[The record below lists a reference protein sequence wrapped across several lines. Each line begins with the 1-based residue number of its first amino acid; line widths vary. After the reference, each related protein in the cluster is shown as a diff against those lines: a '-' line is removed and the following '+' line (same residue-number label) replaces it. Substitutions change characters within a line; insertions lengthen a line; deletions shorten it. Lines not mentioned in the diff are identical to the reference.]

1 MLQTGGLVQG
11 PTTGAISSDPVQY
24 IDDGA
29 LAIAQV
35 AQLQAQ
41 LAQKHPLI
49 GQGDLPQ
56 DFVSGLVSDLGARAL
71 SSEVTAQLGTKA
83 DAAATNTA
91 LALKADAAAT
101 NTALAGKA
109 GLTEFQEANAQR
121 IQVDT
126 RIEADLLDL
135 TNGLAGKEPVIAEGS
150 LAQSKVANLVTDLAT
165 KQNVIDASSDVIVD
179 TISSRV
185 YLPATAGQS
194 VIFEDGLGNDLLTLG
209 AANAYSAQGMVAPW
223 FSTTGSIV
231 AQDVDLLGAIN
242 SKQAIV
248 TNDSLQISHVA
259 GLQTA
264 LNDAGGAIADGE
276 LTIASTN
283 GLQDALNGKADA
295 ASVTTQLS
303 YKQNL
308 IGTDSLAISTV
319 SGLQNALDSKGPA
332 LSDLPGTG
340 TSFLYDAVNG
350 VVRKIYGEAGVSV
363 DQTINLNDASDPNNY
378 QIRISGSSLLAAIAQ
393 KADSS
398 SLAGLLQ
405 RSGPD
410 VFTGDLD
417 ITGHCTLGRVVLG
430 SGSFEEHNGSFRVL
444 NAVHDVG
451 FNFAVS
457 SVSPPAAE
465 DVVLSLDSQT
475 GATVQGALSVSGNAS
490 VGGSAYVTGGLQVG
504 GLVIDGTEIH
514 MFSAERAGGNS
525 HPGRALVH
533 LPGDQLVLN
542 YDSDFSGGT
551 LVNSACTVSGTLS
564 APSLAC
570 SLLKAAP
577 GQSGL
582 RITDST
588 GTVLLNL
595 GAGANTFLNG
605 ISAPVLESTGDAM
618 VGGTLTVAGTN
629 VMDAIANAGGSAID
643 SSADLSVN
651 TLTTASDVTVG
662 GTLTGNI
669 IQSTGGGYQNRA
681 MFRNVSQNNA
691 GADFFS
697 GINGV
702 PQFSIYN
709 STNSRLEFWSL
720 VYSQIKCMQIETS
733 GYVNF
738 FFGTNAASDR
748 VLKDEIRDMPDEE
761 ALTLLRAVSAKTYVR
776 KDIGDNKRRAGFIA
790 QDFEDVPE
798 SLGQNFVRK
807 TAYSVEK
814 GAADQE
820 ILTLDY
826 DRTSVVLW
834 QCCRSLLARVEALEA
849 RLS

>member
-83 DAAATNTA
+83 DAAATNTALALKADAAATNTALAGKADAAATNTALAGKADSSALDAKADAAATTAALALKADAAATNTALAGKADSSALDAKADAAATTTALDAKADAAATTAA

-231 AQDVDLLGAIN
+231 AEGVDLLGAIN

-332 LSDLPGTG
+332 LSDLP
-340 TSFLYDAVNG
+340 
-350 VVRKIYGEAGVSV
+350 
-363 DQTINLNDASDPNNY
+363 
-378 QIRISGSSLLAAIAQ
+378 
-393 KADSS
+393 
-398 SLAGLLQ
+398 
-405 RSGPD
+405 
-410 VFTGDLD
+410 
-417 ITGHCTLGRVVLG
+417 
-430 SGSFEEHNGSFRVL
+430 
-444 NAVHDVG
+444 
-451 FNFAVS
+451 
-457 SVSPPAAE
+457 
-465 DVVLSLDSQT
+465 
-475 GATVQGALSVSGNAS
+475 
-490 VGGSAYVTGGLQVG
+490 VT
-504 GLVIDGTEIH
+504 
-514 MFSAERAGGNS
+514 
-525 HPGRALVH
+525 
-533 LPGDQLVLN
+533 
-542 YDSDFSGGT
+542 
-551 LVNSACTVSGTLS
+551 
-564 APSLAC
+564 
-570 SLLKAAP
+570 
-577 GQSGL
+577 
-582 RITDST
+582 
-588 GTVLLNL
+588 
-595 GAGANTFLNG
+595 
-605 ISAPVLESTGDAM
+605 
-618 VGGTLTVAGTN
+618 
-629 VMDAIANAGGSAID
+629 
-643 SSADLSVN
+643 
-651 TLTTASDVTVG
+651 
-662 GTLTGNI
+662 
-669 IQSTGGGYQNRA
+669 
-681 MFRNVSQNNA
+681 
-691 GADFFS
+691 
-697 GINGV
+697 
-702 PQFSIYN
+702 
-709 STNSRLEFWSL
+709 
-720 VYSQIKCMQIETS
+720 
-733 GYVNF
+733 
-738 FFGTNAASDR
+738 
-748 VLKDEIRDMPDEE
+748 
-761 ALTLLRAVSAKTYVR
+761 
-776 KDIGDNKRRAGFIA
+776 
-790 QDFEDVPE
+790 
-798 SLGQNFVRK
+798 
-807 TAYSVEK
+807 
-814 GAADQE
+814 
-820 ILTLDY
+820 
-826 DRTSVVLW
+826 
-834 QCCRSLLARVEALEA
+834 
-849 RLS
+849 